1 MDPPVARTPCVA
13 LALLPL
19 LLACTS
25 SPLRWPGFMGVGGTR
40 ITQEE
45 LRGEIDLLGSR
56 FFTAVDA
63 TGDRIAA
70 ATADRE
76 VRRRTLLW
84 RLRMLPLVETAL
96 AVGEPRQSYLGLL
109 TLAVTQNDYLSEGEG
124 RALFGPEQPLAVA
137 EAERLEADARTV
149 GAAFL
154 TARDLERVLAEVE
167 RLAARHPIRGV
178 FQAEA
183 VVAGFE
189 AADSR
194 GTFRWVLDV
203 PMAPFRA
210 LEGVDEGARAIFAFN
225 QTARRFSDVVA
236 RLPEVMRWHVELL
249 LYDVEDRETVV
260 SGRESFALLAESA
273 ERFSQSAERLPA
285 ELRGESEALLADA
298 RESLAEVSTTLER
311 TSAVSKELV
320 VLAERAESAAE
331 AWRAVVSEVRGPAG
345 EPGAAAPEAERRPF
359 DILDYERTAARI
371 ETAAGEL
378 RGLVAELRLLGES
391 PGLEGSA
398 RTLGAAVD
406 DARRAGRELVD
417 LATRRALLLLAALF
431 VGLSA
436 WRRLE
441 TWLARRG

>member
-1 MDPPVARTPCVA
+1 MSRTLRAV

-19 LLACTS
+19 LVACAS
-25 SPLRWPGFMGVGGTR
+25 SPLRWPGFMGGGGAR

-45 LRGEIDLLGSR
+45 LRGEIDLLGTR

-70 ATADRE
+70 ATAERD

-84 RLRMLPLVETAL
+84 KLRMLPLVETAL
-96 AVGEPRQSYLGLL
+96 AVEEPRQSYLGLL
-109 TLAVTQNDYLSEGEG
+109 TLAVTQHAYLSEGEG
-124 RALFGPEQPLAVA
+124 KALFGAEQPLAVA
-137 EAERLEADARTV
+137 EAERLEADARSV
-149 GAAFL
+149 GTRFL
-154 TARDLERVLAEVE
+154 TTRELARVLAEVE
-167 RLAARHPIRGV
+167 ALAARHPIRGV
-178 FQAEA
+178 FQAEG

-189 AADSR
+189 AAGSR
-194 GTFRWVLDV
+194 GTFGWVLDI

-210 LEGVDEGARAIFAFN
+210 LEGVDEGARAIHAFN

-249 LYDVEDRETVV
+249 LYDVEERETLV

-273 ERFSQSAERLPA
+273 ERLSRSAESLPA
-285 ELRGESEALLADA
+285 DLRGESEALLAEA
-298 RESLAEVSTTLER
+298 RASMAEISGTLER
-311 TSAVSKELV
+311 TSAVSKDLV
-320 VLAERAESAAE
+320 VLAERAESAAD
-331 AWRAVVSEVRGPAG
+331 AWRAVVSEVRGP
-345 EPGAAAPEAERRPF
+345 EPGAAAPESERRPF
-359 DILDYERTAARI
+359 DVLDYERTAARI

-378 RGLVAELRLLGES
+378 RGLVAELRVLGES

-398 RTLGAAVD
+398 RALGAAVG
-406 DARRAGRELVD
+406 DARRAGEDLVD
-417 LATRRALLLLAALF
+417 LATRRALLLLAAFFVLLF
-431 VGLSA
+431 A